1 MNQPRMNVESFNLDH
16 RTVAAPYVRLAD
28 TKVLPQGDTIVKYDV
43 RFTQPNVAHLDMKA
57 VHSIEHLF
65 AEHSRNHSARV
76 IDFSPMGCQT
86 GFYLI
91 LQGQPEYAEVLDPPT
106 VGVGGDGDTP
116 QNATLACADG
126 RDFTITL
133 TSVTRCGVSSPTS
146 SHCPGPGWYGSERHS
161 VAGSPSSAA
170 NGRPDGSVA
179 PIESAK
185 PALLDASTDR
195 MPW

>member
-65 AEHSRNHSARV
+65 AEHSRNHSAQV

-91 LQGQPEYAEVLDPPT
+91 LQGQPEYAEVLDLIE
-106 VGVGGDGDTP
+106 
-116 QNATLACADG
+116 ATMTDILGA
-126 RDFTITL
+126 TE
-133 TSVTRCGVSSPTS
+133 VP
-146 SHCPGPGWYGSERHS
+146 
-161 VAGSPSSAA
+161 AA
-170 NGRPDGSVA
+170 NEVQCGWGANHSLTAAQDAVTVFLAARADW
-179 PIESAK
+179 PIVTA
-185 PALLDASTDR
+185 
-195 MPW
+195 